1 MRRPLVT
8 CALALVLAG
17 PVLPAGTAWAQ
28 DAQLPGLTLTWPRS
42 PGQVSTA
49 LEIVAALTV
58 LALAPSI
65 VLLLTCFTRIVI
77 VLSLLRHAIGLPQ
90 VPPTQVVV
98 GLALFLTAF
107 VMAPVGQ
114 AVHREALAPYLA
126 ERLTAA
132 QAVERGWAP
141 LRQWLLRHTREQDLR
156 LMLELGRAPRP
167 AGPGDV
173 PAQALVPAFVI
184 YELRTAFQLAFVLF
198 VPFLVIDLVVAAVLM
213 SMGMLL
219 LPPVMVSLPLKLL
232 LFVLA
237 DGWALVVRSLVSG
250 YAR

>member
-1 MRRPLVT
+1 VKRVRILGAV
-8 CALALVLAG
+8 AASLALSAG
-17 PVLPAGTAWAQ
+17 SAGAQ
-28 DAQLPGLTLTWPRS
+28 DLQLPGLTLTWPRS
-42 PGQVSTA
+42 PGQASAA

-90 VPPTQVVV
+90 VPPTQVIV

-114 AVHREALAPYLA
+114 AIHREALAPYLA
-126 ERLTAA
+126 ERVTAA
-132 QAVERGWAP
+132 EAVKRGWAP
-141 LRQWLLRHTREQDLR
+141 LRQWLVRHTRDHDLR
-156 LMLELGRAPRP
+156 LMLELGRTPRP
-167 AGPGDV
+167 TGPADV
-173 PAQALVPAFVI
+173 PAQVLVPAFVI
-184 YELRTAFQLAFVLF
+184 SELRTAFQLAFVLF

-237 DGWALVVRSLVSG
+237 DGWALVVRSLVTG

>member
-1 MRRPLVT
+1 VRVAAAVLG
-8 CALALVLAG
+8 ALGGLGGAG
-17 PVLPAGTAWAQ
+17 PAWAQ
-28 DAQLPGLTLTWPRS
+28 DLRLPGLTLTWPRT
-42 PGQVSTA
+42 PGQASAA
-49 LEIVAALTV
+49 LEILAALTL
-58 LALAPSI
+58 LALAPAI
-65 VLLLTCFTRIVI
+65 VLLLTCFTRIVV
-77 VLSLLRHAIGLPQ
+77 VLSLLRHALGLPQ

-98 GLALFLTAF
+98 GLALFLTVF

-114 AVHREALAPYLA
+114 AIHREALAPYLA

-132 QAVERGWAP
+132 EALERGWAP
-141 LRQWLLRHTREQDLR
+141 LRQWLLAHTREAELR
-156 LMLELGRAPRP
+156 LMLELARAPRP
-167 AGPGDV
+167 TRPADV
-173 PAQALVPAFVI
+173 PAQALVPAFVLS
-184 YELRTAFQLAFVLF
+184 ELRTAFQLAVVLF

-237 DGWALVVRSLVSG
+237 DGWTLVARALVAG